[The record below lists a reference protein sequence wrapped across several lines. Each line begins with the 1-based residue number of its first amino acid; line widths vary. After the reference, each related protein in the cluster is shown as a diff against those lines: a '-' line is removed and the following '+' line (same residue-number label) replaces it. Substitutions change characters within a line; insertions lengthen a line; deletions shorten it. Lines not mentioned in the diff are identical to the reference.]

1 MKVVI
6 IGSGNVATV
15 LGKKILAAG
24 HEILQVMS
32 PNLAH
37 ARTLGDILFCEVT
50 NDFNNVHAGGELYLF
65 ALSDFALEGIH
76 EKISLFHSL
85 AVHTAGSVSKSVF
98 KKVSTNYGVLYP
110 LQSLRAN
117 TEILPEIPFLIDGNN
132 PESLLQIQTF
142 AHTISDRVEHADD
155 LQRLKLHVAAV
166 ISSNFANHLYALAE
180 EFCEAEKVDFNLLH
194 PLILET
200 ASRVTDYSPKTLQ
213 TGPAIRN
220 DVPTMRKHSKL
231 LKPYPVLRRI
241 YNQISESI
249 HDFYKSNPNSY

>member
-32 PNLAH
+32 PNLTH
-37 ARTLGDILFCEVT
+37 AKTLGELLFCEVT
-50 NDFNNVHAGGELYLF
+50 NDFNNVHSGGELYLF
-65 ALSDFALEGIH
+65 ALTDAALEDIH
-76 EKISLFHSL
+76 EKISVYQSL

-110 LQSLRAN
+110 LQSLRGN
-117 TEILPEIPFLIDGNN
+117 TEVLPEIPFLIDGNN
-132 PESLLQIQTF
+132 AESLFQIQTF
-142 AHTISDRVEHADD
+142 AQTISNRVEHADD
-155 LQRLKLHVAAV
+155 LKRLKLHVAAV
-166 ISSNFANHLYALAE
+166 ISSNFANHLYSLAE
-180 EFCEAEKVDFNLLH
+180 EFCELEGVDFDLLH

-200 ASRVTDYSPKTLQ
+200 ASRVTSYSPRSLQ

-220 DVPTMRKHSKL
+220 DLPTIRKHSRL
-231 LKPYPVLRRI
+231 LKSYPVLKRI

-249 HDFYKSNPNSY
+249 RDFYKSNPNSF